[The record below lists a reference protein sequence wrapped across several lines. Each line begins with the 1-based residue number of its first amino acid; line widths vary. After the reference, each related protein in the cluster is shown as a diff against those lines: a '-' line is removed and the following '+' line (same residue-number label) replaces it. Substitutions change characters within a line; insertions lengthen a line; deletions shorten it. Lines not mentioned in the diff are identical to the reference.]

1 MILRMSLAL
10 LLVGISCQI
19 ALSEDQ
25 AAAVV
30 SPSRTDVQAA
40 ERALLTSSL
49 DDFSGEINFE
59 MQLDYPAVEELGRDA
74 TSIVQRWR
82 ILTPNGG
89 KWLRGTVTW
98 VESESRSDQVAFG
111 ESADALWWTVGRSL
125 CVYHKNGIE
134 KYREG
139 EQARSIAS
147 VEQLVAQARSELKTI
162 MAARG
167 IQGATKR
174 ATLKN
179 VQRRIQ
185 SHDATVELDNDTFEI
200 VLEARIPHWV
210 ITSISQTRRSVPLNW
225 SYGDFQC
232 VGDRLVPGWVH
243 YRSDNLTRGG
253 ESILYRDIKVKLLDL
268 VDAVANVMNTSGL
281 RPSDLPR
288 DVIVRVDYTQDQVLS
303 TDLSP

>member
-1 MILRMSLAL
+1 MILRMSVAF

-30 SPSRTDVQAA
+30 SPARTDVQAA
-40 ERALLTSSL
+40 ERALLASSL
-49 DDFSGEINFE
+49 DNFCGETHFELQINYSA
-59 MQLDYPAVEELGRDA
+59 MEELSRDA
-74 TSIVQRWR
+74 GSIIQRWR
-82 ILTPNGG
+82 IMTPNGG

-98 VESESRSDQVAFG
+98 IERESPSNQIAFG
-111 ESADALWWTVGRSL
+111 ESAEVLWWTVGRSL

-147 VEQLVAQARSELKTI
+147 AEQLVAQARSELKTI
-162 MAARG
+162 LAARG

-179 VQRRIQ
+179 VQRRTQ
-185 SHDATVELDNDTFEI
+185 SLDATVELDKDTFEI
-200 VLEARIPHWV
+200 VLEARSPHWV

-225 SYGDFQC
+225 SYGDFQR

-243 YRSDNLTRGG
+243 YRSDNPTRGG
-253 ESILYRDIKVKLLDL
+253 ESILYRDIKVKLLDP
-268 VDAVANVMNTSGL
+268 VDAVASVVNTSGF
-281 RPSDLPR
+281 RSFDLPL
-288 DVIVRVDYTQDQVLS
+288 DVIVRVDYKQDQVLS
-303 TDLSP
+303 SDLSP